1 MPADSK
7 NNETGF
13 LEASFLGRMKT
24 FYFLPLREKSN
35 RFLPLI
41 IAVMAYLTLLGSS
54 SGLAI
59 FNATHA
65 WSMDL
70 SQVMTVQIVHPDPG
84 ERERQT
90 RVVVEVLQN
99 TAGISEA
106 HVLPTEELDALLE
119 PWLGVGNVT
128 DDLPLPAM
136 ISVTIREGARVD
148 AAALNARLRARA
160 PDASVDDHQQWIG
173 QLKSLSNMVQGA
185 VFFSILLIVL
195 TTVAMVIFATKA
207 ALAAHRETVE
217 IVHLIGAKDSM
228 IASEFRKLFML
239 HGFKGGLIGLIA
251 AFLTIVLFMYLA
263 DRIGGG
269 LLPHLVL
276 TSGQMTILVLFPF
289 MTSFL
294 SMWTAEVTVR
304 HALGKMV

>member
-1 MPADSK
+1 MPADRK
-7 NNETGF
+7 QGQTGF
-13 LEASFLGRMKT
+13 LEASFLGRLKT

-41 IAVMAYLTLLGSS
+41 IAVMAYLTLLGTS

-59 FNATHA
+59 FNATNA
-65 WSMDL
+65 WSTDL
-70 SQVMTVQIVHPDPG
+70 SQVMTVQIVHPDPA

-90 RVVVEVLQN
+90 RAVIDVLGNTVGVVE
-99 TAGISEA
+99 ARAI
-106 HVLPTEELDALLE
+106 PTEDLNALLE

-136 ISVTIREGARVD
+136 VSVTLRQGAHVD
-148 AAALNARLRARA
+148 AAALNVRLQARA
-160 PDASVDDHQQWIG
+160 PNASVDDHQQWIG
-173 QLKSLSNMVQGA
+173 QLKSLSNMVQSA

-195 TTVAMVIFATKA
+195 TTVAMVIFATKS

-217 IVHLIGAKDSM
+217 IVHLIGAKDSL

-239 HGFKGGLIGLIA
+239 HGFKGGIIGLGGA
-251 AFLTIVLFMYLA
+251 LLTIALFMYLA
-263 DRIGGG
+263 NRIGGG
-269 LLPHLVL
+269 LLPQLDL
-276 TSGQMTILVLFPF
+276 TPGQITILALVPF

-294 SMWTAEVTVR
+294 SMWTADITVR